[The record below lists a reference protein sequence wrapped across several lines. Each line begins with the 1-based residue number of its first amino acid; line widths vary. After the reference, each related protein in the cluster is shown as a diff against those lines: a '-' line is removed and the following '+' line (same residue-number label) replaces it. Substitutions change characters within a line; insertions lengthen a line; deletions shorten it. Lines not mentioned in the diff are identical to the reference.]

1 MKVYCIQNIIKNG
14 DVEGNVKSYVDKISL
29 CDSGIVLLP
38 EMWFCG
44 FDYKNIQSHA
54 DTSKELI
61 PKLQAIAFNK
71 LIIAS
76 MPERLDGKIYN
87 SVYIISS
94 EGIVDIYRKQFLFSP
109 QKEDQYFEK
118 HDNEVPLIQ
127 YKEINFSVA
136 TCYEIRFPEVLRVGA
151 YKGSEL
157 FLIPAIWP
165 ANKKEHWLT
174 LLKGRAIENQAY
186 VVGCSSSSV
195 FNNGKELAC
204 GYSAAFDPWGE
215 ELFVLDEGVKTSFI
229 DLDMEKVKLV
239 RNAIPSLKDAK
250 NCFNINKKTV

>member
-1 MKVYCIQNIIKNG
+1 MKVYCIQDIIKNG
-14 DVEGNVKSYVDKISL
+14 DVEWNVKSYFDKISL

-54 DTSKELI
+54 DASREI
-61 PKLQAIAFNK
+61 IDRLQKVAVDK
-71 LIIAS
+71 LIISS
-76 MPERLDGKIYN
+76 MPERLNEKIYN

-94 EGIVDIYRKQFLFSP
+94 EGVVDIYRKQFLFSP

-118 HDNEVPLIQ
+118 HDNDVPVVK
-127 YKEINFSVA
+127 YKEINLSVA
-136 TCYEIRFPEVLRVGA
+136 TCYEIRFPEVFRIGA
-151 YKGSEL
+151 YKGADL

-165 ANKKEHWLT
+165 VNKKEHWLT
-174 LLKGRAIENQAY
+174 LLKSRAIENQAY

-215 ELFVLDEGVKTSFI
+215 ELFVLDEGVKTSFVNL
-229 DLDMEKVKLV
+229 DLEKLRLV

-250 NCFNINKKTV
+250 NCFNINKKTA